1 MYWNWEGNPR
11 SRRSSVL
18 HLPLFYLS
26 GENFDESSLVEIHG
40 ASSGTRGAAAAAVG
54 ARRRGGDR
62 AGAGATAAGGAA
74 DWGRRQ

>member
-40 ASSGTRGAAAAAVG
+40 ASSGTRGAA
-54 ARRRGGDR
+54 
-62 AGAGATAAGGAA
+62 TAAGGAA
-74 DWGRRQ
+74 DWGRRR